1 MIKAHQTTKKD
12 SRRHDLARKHLHP
25 LGETNLDNSS
35 WSQMEHVLKTTL
47 RPAHDSTSHRK
58 ETWKST
64 STLLRATR
72 LWLKARRTT
81 VTGWK
86 TAHWRATMN
95 RSQTWLH
102 KSDMGTHQCWSVHVK
117 PRVEE
122 PRVLDP
128 ESGAPAAPL
137 HPQICEDKAHCEAVK
152 QVSCGCT
159 GQNT

>member
-25 LGETNLDNSS
+25 LGETNLDNSG
-35 WSQMEHVLKTTL
+35 WSQMEHVLKTTI

-86 TAHWRATMN
+86 TAHWRETMN
-95 RSQTWLH
+95 RSQTWSTKATWARTNAGVFMSNPGL
-102 KSDMGTHQCWSVHVK
+102 KSHGCWIRKVAHRRHHCIRKSVKTRHTV
-117 PRVEE
+117 R
-122 PRVLDP
+122 
-128 ESGAPAAPL
+128 
-137 HPQICEDKAHCEAVK
+137 Q
-152 QVSCGCT
+152 
-159 GQNT
+159 